1 METFNE
7 PRRDHCH
14 FRRNPAPA
22 CSPRVPRN
30 RLTQQIAI
38 HTAIGPEQFN
48 DWQERLPVWTAA
60 RGDSVPGN
68 GDRRGAPYWT
78 TLPALGG
85 DTPETTYDNGLI
97 SPCLFSVANVGKPRT
112 PVRKYRWNTV
122 TNSTFTEG
130 RLKNVSVGGAVRWE
144 DKGSIGFYGAA
155 PSTLPGSFCGG
166 VLEPD
171 PNRPIFDPAR
181 SDLDLSAGYRF
192 S

>member
-1 METFNE
+1 MPFQAKPSACLFTPCAAETVDAADRH
-7 PRRDHCH
+7 PPPSGPSSSTTG
-14 FRRNPAPA
+14 RNA
-22 CSPRVPRN
+22 CRPWTRARV
-30 RLTQQIAI
+30 
-38 HTAIGPEQFN
+38 
-48 DWQERLPVWTAA
+48 
-60 RGDSVPGN
+60 DSLPGN
-68 GDRRGAPYWT
+68 GDGRGAPCWT
-78 TLPALGG
+78 TLPVLSG

-97 SPCLFSVANVGKPRT
+97 SPCLFSVANVGNPRT

-144 DKGSIGFYGAA
+144 DKGSIGSYGAA

-181 SDLDLSAGYRF
+181 SGFDLSAGYRF